1 MSEELETSKME
12 IWGLA
17 FMGQRFLVSLII
29 AYLPASPFVSGV
41 IVLIYAILLTHQI
54 WSHRKSSSQIEE
66 GKRKGLLSYLSRNYV
81 LRQTINFLT
90 IILIQLILI
99 AAQVIIENVQTKGQA
114 LDTNV
119 FVTKAVPILV
129 LSFILLNLLGN
140 IFFYIWEFKCS
151 QILSKMKIIIKSCSS
166 YSNNGVFEERDTKL
180 ANSAGQMKLHE

>member
-1 MSEELETSKME
+1 ME

-29 AYLPASPFVSGV
+29 AYLPASPYVSGV
-41 IVLIYAILLTHQI
+41 IVLAYAILLTHQI
-54 WSHRKSSSQIEE
+54 WSHRKCSNQIEE

-99 AAQVIIENVQTKGQA
+99 AAQVVIENVQTKGQA
-114 LDTNV
+114 LDTSI
-119 FVTKAVPILV
+119 FATKAVPMLV
-129 LSFILLNLLGN
+129 LSLLLLNLLGN

-151 QILSKMKIIIKSCSS
+151 QILSKMEIIAKLCSFGSKETILQDKESKELKNSTGKLKI
-166 YSNNGVFEERDTKL
+166 
-180 ANSAGQMKLHE
+180 